1 MVKPQSSK
9 LITRVRFP
17 SSPRGLGSRR
27 FRVEALFFFPRGDDG
42 NPFRMRICFLARSES
57 ARSSSSSP
65 PQIPLKVAGN
75 RFRAKIHSLAL
86 SGFSPSSS
94 SSPENY
100 SEQIV
105 RTASTCGLVSS
116 RARSPREDS
125 RGLLAF
131 LFSTADFSEPAFPTP
146 GSRGTSRACVRRF
159 LPCGWWCRIAGTPRP
174 GACTRS
180 SRARARPQFREYR
193 GGPRARW

>member
-27 FRVEALFFFPRGDDG
+27 FCVEALFFFPRGYDG

-75 RFRAKIHSLAL
+75 RLRLKVPKAFETFRLQPVIPRELISGNRLRVKIHSLARSEPPRRF
-86 SGFSPSSS
+86 SGAPHFS
-94 SSPENY
+94 
-100 SEQIV
+100 
-105 RTASTCGLVSS
+105 
-116 RARSPREDS
+116 
-125 RGLLAF
+125 
-131 LFSTADFSEPAFPTP
+131 FSTAEFLEPAFPTP

>member
-1 MVKPQSSK
+1 MRARVQATLSHIGFDRFHPTPILWSGSMRGCSLMVKPQSSK

-17 SSPRGLGSRR
+17 SSPRDLGSRR
-27 FRVEALFFFPRGDDG
+27 FRVEALSFSLEGMTGIP
-42 NPFRMRICFLARSES
+42 S
-57 ARSSSSSP
+57 AC
-65 PQIPLKVAGN
+65 
-75 RFRAKIHSLAL
+75 
-86 SGFSPSSS
+86 GF
-94 SSPENY
+94 
-100 SEQIV
+100 
-105 RTASTCGLVSS
+105 VSS

-159 LPCGWWCRIAGTPRP
+159 PPCEWWCRIAGTPRP

>member
-1 MVKPQSSK
+1 MRARVQATLSRLGFDRFHPTPILWSGSMRGCSLMVKPQSSK

-42 NPFRMRICFLARSES
+42 NPFRMRICFLARSE
-57 ARSSSSSP
+57 P
-65 PQIPLKVAGN
+65 PR
-75 RFRAKIHSLAL
+75 RF
-86 SGFSPSSS
+86 SGAPHFS
-94 SSPENY
+94 
-100 SEQIV
+100 
-105 RTASTCGLVSS
+105 
-116 RARSPREDS
+116 
-125 RGLLAF
+125 
-131 LFSTADFSEPAFPTP
+131 FSTAEFLEPAFTTP

-159 LPCGWWCRIAGTPRP
+159 LPCGWWCRIAGTPHP